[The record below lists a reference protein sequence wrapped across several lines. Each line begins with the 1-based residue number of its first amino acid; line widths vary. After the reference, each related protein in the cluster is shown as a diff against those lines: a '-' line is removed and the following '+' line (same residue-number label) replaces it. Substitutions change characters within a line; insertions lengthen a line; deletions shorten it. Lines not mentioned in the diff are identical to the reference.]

1 MPSGV
6 VDGALIIDTGLD
18 NKGFIRDAAQFRR
31 AVETLTQAVQ
41 KSGQQMGASMGGYL
55 KTLQQASNGAKSAA
69 QGQSALEKE
78 IAKTEA
84 AIARLNERQELARR
98 KFEAAQE
105 EAIAKATEKVGPY
118 KGAEDYDLPFGHP
131 ETVEEWQER
140 VSAAVNKAV
149 EDFGAFEESA
159 TFRNLSTEAE
169 YLNEKLEAMR
179 TELQQTR
186 SEASPAGDGVS
197 SAFSRIAQTAGQAAA
212 AVARIAGNAA
222 LSFLKKLAARAK
234 NAAIQLAKLAGRAIT
249 TGLKK
254 IGQLAGGA
262 SKKLLGMGKNTQG
275 MGDGFKHSLKNLMRY
290 GLGIRGLFA
299 LFNKLRRAI
308 KEGFDELAK
317 SDTRVKAAL
326 GSLKASLG
334 GLKGSLSAAFA
345 PILTAVAP
353 ALTTLINLLTQAVNA
368 VGMFFAAITGQ
379 GYYTAAKGIQAI
391 DGAASSASGSA
402 KELKRQLAGFDELNI
417 LSAPGGG
424 GGGSG
429 GSGSGTNYTFEKTPI
444 AASIQNFADQ
454 LKALVAAENW
464 DGLGALF
471 ADKINGAFEK
481 ANRLISWDNLGGRIT
496 QIIDAVAGTFNS
508 LVAKIKWEKIGE
520 TFATG
525 ANTIIKTGTEILTKF
540 DFPALAASLTRG
552 LNNFI
557 IHVEWRDLGRLIA
570 KYAGTVVKSL
580 LAALTTIE
588 WADAGKAFADA
599 VNGLFDDE
607 SLFAA
612 AGDTITAAFK
622 GFFEWSAS
630 FLENFDAIKAA
641 DDIKT
646 MLGRIRWSEIAQ
658 EVWNTAQNAFKRAG
672 EFLKVLFGGDL
683 YNVQGDAVDQL
694 WDRGSGR
701 SSSQSY
707 AQTIGSTIGKALSNV
722 AEGLLDAITWAID
735 HIDWTE
741 IGDQLHEAILAIEWD
756 DVIVKI
762 VNAIVST
769 VQGLNDFFGALIFG
783 KENWKNIKG
792 AKEEAETATNN
803 ALVQVVDK
811 VADTIGLEMDKGQRQ
826 NAANMLQDAGIIG
839 LFGPWGSIYTG
850 VRNLGLIRGA
860 SAEEAS
866 LIDDREVIDSLDK
879 NTRATEKDTRTR
891 EEKLAANVVDGIVG
905 GTGRGKDRALT
916 NALGAALWEE
926 TPDADVKVNFIP
938 QGMSPAFVNKPLA
951 GLQSAFAPG
960 ADVTGRVN
968 LTRNNFA
975 TVAGFVQGYMGGAVD
990 KGVGLTR
997 SVWSTVQGF
1006 VQGYMGGAVN
1016 KPIDLT
1022 RSAAWSSVQGFVG
1035 GFMGGSVYKPIDL
1048 TRSGAWST
1056 VQGFVNGFSGGSV
1069 TKYVDLSRSWWD
1081 TVHDYVQ
1088 GYMGNSVTAYV
1099 DLQIRNAQA
1108 FVNGV
1113 SALFGKVSSKAKGGI
1128 ITAGG
1133 RSLNFASGGYLSGSR
1148 AGWWNSARKYAGG
1161 TSRAHGTLFVAGEA
1175 GPEIVGHVNGRTEI
1189 LNKSQLA
1196 QTMYSA
1202 VTSGMIAALRGITFT
1217 LPAMATGGIM
1227 PYEVSAQIAKST
1239 AEINSTLNANN
1250 EDLIQ
1255 TIISV
1260 AGQIVAALNRQNSPQ
1275 PAGAGGLT
1283 AQQVINEINRQTL
1296 MFGASPL
1303 KGV

>member
-1 MPSGV
+1 MPNGLS
-6 VDGALIIDTGLD
+6 DGAVIIDTGL
-18 NKGFIRDAAQFRR
+18 NNSKFFTDAKAFR
-31 AVETLTQAVQ
+31 A
-41 KSGQQMGASMGGYL
+41 
-55 KTLQQASNGAKSAA
+55 AA
-69 QGQSALEKE
+69 QGLKQTVNRVGAEMGKSGGAYLRSIQTNMRANREFRDQLAALEK
-78 IAKTEA
+78 
-84 AIARLNERQELARR
+84 Q
-98 KFEAAQE
+98 
-105 EAIAKATEKVGPY
+105 AKAMRDAIDQPGTGSKAY
-118 KGAEDYDLPFGHP
+118 
-131 ETVEEWQER
+131 
-140 VSAAVNKAV
+140 KAV
-149 EDFGAFEESA
+149 EAEIKQVEAQFDKAIEKRDTLVGDNGQVAASNAGQYRHWSA
-159 TFRNLSTEAE
+159 EVERLAG
-169 YLNEKLEAMR
+169 KLE
-179 TELQQTR
+179 ELETKQQAIANPT
-186 SEASPAGDGVS
+186 GDD
-197 SAFSRIAQTAGQAAA
+197 IAQYQQRVNAYNQVAVKLEEMRKVANTAGGGFSVLARNVGAAVA
-212 AVARIAGNAA
+212 AVARIAGSGA
-222 LSFLKKLAARAK
+222 LAFLRKLAAGAK
-234 NAAIQLAKLAGRAIT
+234 NAAIQFAKLAGRAVANAAKSLLHL
-249 TGLKK
+249 GR
-254 IGQLAGGA
+254 GA
-262 SKKLLGMGKNTQG
+262 RQSGR
-275 MGDGFKHSLKNLMRY
+275 GFQFSLKNMLKY
-290 GLGIRGLFA
+290 GLGIRSLFV
-299 LFNKLRRAI
+299 LFNRLRSAI
-308 KEGFDELAK
+308 KEGFGELANY
-317 SDTRVKAAL
+317 DPRVKAAL

-353 ALTTLINLLTQAVNA
+353 ALTTLIDLLTRAVNA

-402 KELKRQLAGFDELNI
+402 KDLKRQLAGFDELNI

-429 GSGSGTNYTFEKTPI
+429 SSGGGTNYTFEKTPI
-444 AASIQNFADQ
+444 AAGIQNFADQ

-481 ANRLISWDNLGGRIT
+481 ANKLISWDNLGGKIT

-557 IHVEWRDLGRLIA
+557 SHVEWRDLGRLIA
-570 KYAGTVVKSL
+570 KYVGTIIASLKS
-580 LAALTTIE
+580 AITTFS
-588 WADAGKAFADA
+588 WDDTATAFADA
-599 VNGLFDDE
+599 IN
-607 SLFAA
+607 
-612 AGDTITAAFK
+612 
-622 GFFEWSAS
+622 GFFEDEKLWEDAGETVNRAIQGLLT
-630 FLENFDAIKAA
+630 FGQTFIAKFDEKQAANDVKAA
-641 DDIKT
+641 LKKIDWEGIVR
-646 MLGRIRWSEIAQ
+646 GAW
-658 EVWNTAQNAFKRAG
+658 
-672 EFLKVLFGGDL
+672 EFLRTAVLKVGSFINVLFGDDGNNGFFAGLKETLSGSNGFFASLKELGNGD
-683 YNVQGDAVDQL
+683 
-694 WDRGSGR
+694 S
-701 SSSQSY
+701 
-707 AQTIGSTIGKALSNV
+707 IGGTIGKALSNV

-735 HIDWTE
+735 RIDWTE

-762 VNAIVST
+762 VNAIVSA

-792 AKEEAETATNN
+792 AKEEAETTTNT
-803 ALVQVVDK
+803 ALRTVVDK
-811 VADTIGLEMDKGQRQ
+811 VADTIGLEMDKDQRQ
-826 NAANMLQDAGIIG
+826 GASNMLQDLGIVA
-839 LFGPWGSIYTG
+839 LFGAPGSIYTG
-850 VRNLGLIRGA
+850 FRNLGRVFGGA
-860 SAEEAS
+860 NAEEAS

-916 NALGAALWEE
+916 NALGAALWGE

-990 KGVGLTR
+990 KGVGLFR
-997 SVWSTVQGF
+997 SAWSTVQGF
-1006 VQGYMGGAVN
+1006 VNGFQGGAVN

-1022 RSAAWSSVQGFVG
+1022 RSSAWSSVQGFVG

-1048 TRSGAWST
+1048 TRSWWST
-1056 VQGFVNGFSGGSV
+1056 VQNYVLDFAGGNV
-1069 TKYVDLSRSWWD
+1069 GQKVDLIRHGWEN
-1081 TVHDYVQ
+1081 V
-1088 GYMGNSVTAYV
+1088 GNWAKNYAGAAIEQKVVLKITDVTASS
-1099 DLQIRNAQA
+1099 
-1108 FVNGV
+1108 GV
-1113 SALFGKVSSKAKGGI
+1113 TGARIAINKAMGGI

-1133 RSLNFASGGYLSGSR
+1133 RSLSFASGGYLSGSR
-1148 AGWWNSARKYAGG
+1148 ANWWNSARKYASG

-1175 GPEIVGHVNGRTEI
+1175 GPEIVGHVGGRTEV
-1189 LNKSQLA
+1189 LNRSQLA

-1202 VTSGMIAALRGITFT
+1202 VTSGMISALRGITFT
-1217 LPAMATGGIM
+1217 MPAMATGGIM

-1275 PAGAGGLT
+1275 PAGAGSLT

>member
-1 MPSGV
+1 MPNGLS
-6 VDGALIIDTGLD
+6 DGAVIIDVVMDTSKVTTGE
-18 NKGFIRDAAQFRR
+18 KGWKG
-31 AVETLTQAVQ
+31 AVERMKQTAARVGAEM
-41 KSGQQMGASMGGYL
+41 SASMGGYL
-55 KTLQQASNGAKSAA
+55 KTLQQASGAAKGAA
-69 QGQSALEKE
+69 SSQSALEKE

-84 AIARLNERQELARR
+84 AIARLNEKQELARR
-98 KFEAAQE
+98 RFEASRE
-105 EAIAKATEKVGPY
+105 EAVAKATEKVGPY
-118 KGAEDYDLPFGHP
+118 KGEEDYDLPFGHP

-149 EDFGAFEESA
+149 EDFGAFEDSTA
-159 TFRNLSTEAE
+159 FRNTSTEIE
-169 YLNEKLEAMR
+169 YLTEKLEGM
-179 TELQQTR
+179 R
-186 SEASPAGDGVS
+186 SELSSVQQDGAETSAGNGVAT
-197 SAFSRIAQTAGQAAA
+197 AFANIAQNAEQAAS
-212 AVARIAGNAA
+212 AVAKIAGRGA
-222 LSFLKKLAARAK
+222 LSFLKKLAAGAK
-234 NAAIQLAKLAGRAIT
+234 NAAVQFAKLA
-249 TGLKK
+249 
-254 IGQLAGGA
+254 A
-262 SKKLLGMGKNTQG
+262 SAAKKLFGIGKGARQTGN
-275 MGDGFKHSLKNLMRY
+275 GFQFSLKNLLRY
-290 GLGIRGLFA
+290 GLGIRSLFV
-299 LFNKLRRAI
+299 LFNRLRSAI
-308 KEGFDELAK
+308 KEGFGELANY
-317 SDTRVKAAL
+317 DPRVKAAL

-353 ALTTLINLLTQAVNA
+353 ALTTLIDLLTRAVNA

-402 KELKRQLAGFDELNI
+402 KDLKRQLAGFDELNI

-481 ANRLISWDNLGGRIT
+481 AQRLISWDNLGGKIS

-508 LVAKIKWEKIGE
+508 LVSKIKWEKIGE

-525 ANTIIKTGTEILTKF
+525 ANTFVKTATQALTKF
-540 DFPALAASLTRG
+540 DFPALAEGLTRG

-630 FLENFDAIKAA
+630 FLENFDAIQAA
-641 DDIKT
+641 EDIKT
-646 MLGRIRWSEIAQ
+646 MLGRIKWGEIAQ

-701 SSSQSY
+701 SSSQRY

-741 IGDQLHEAILAIEWD
+741 IGDQLHEAILAVEWD

-762 VNAIVST
+762 VNAIVSA

-792 AKEEAETATNN
+792 AKEETETATNN
-803 ALVQVVDK
+803 ALRTVVDK
-811 VADTIGLEMDKGQRQ
+811 VSDTIGLEMDKGQRQ
-826 NAANMLQDAGIIG
+826 NAANMLQDLGIVS
-839 LFGPWGSIYTG
+839 LFGAPGSIYTTI
-850 VRNLGLIRGA
+850 RNLDRVFGGA

-916 NALGAALWEE
+916 NALGAALWGE

-968 LTRNNFA
+968 LTQNNFS
-975 TVAGFVQGYMGGAVD
+975 TVQGFVNGYQGGAVNKPID
-990 KGVGLTR
+990 LTR
-997 SVWSTVQGF
+997 PSWWSTVQGF
-1006 VQGYMGGAVN
+1006 VQNYQGGAVN

-1022 RSAAWSSVQGFVG
+1022 RSSAWSSVQGFVG

-1048 TRSGAWST
+1048 ARSWWST
-1056 VQGFVNGFSGGSV
+1056 VQGFVQSYKGDNVAQGVYLAKDGWDWVDTWAKRYAQTAIEQRVVLKITDV
-1069 TKYVDLSRSWWD
+1069 T
-1081 TVHDYVQ
+1081 
-1088 GYMGNSVTAYV
+1088 
-1099 DLQIRNAQA
+1099 
-1108 FVNGV
+1108 
-1113 SALFGKVSSKAKGGI
+1113 VSSGVAGARIAIGKAMGGI

-1148 AGWWNSARKYAGG
+1148 AGWWNSARKYASG
-1161 TSRAHGTLFVAGEA
+1161 TSRAHGSLFVAGEA
-1175 GPEIVGHVNGRTEI
+1175 GPEIVGHINGRTEI

-1239 AEINSTLNANN
+1239 AEIESTLNANN

-1275 PAGAGGLT
+1275 PVVAGGLI